1 MSSSNDPNEPP
12 NSNSA
17 GTSPA
22 NPGDKSAGAPDDAA
36 IEKIAAEVWGQP
48 NPSQPAEAIID
59 AEVVEAE
66 AVDAVD
72 VGAEDDRAGVVTA
85 EAVNN
90 FDAPPVSHAIGT
102 NHDLQ
107 LATGIYADPQIPAAF
122 NQLSMQTKGGA
133 VGGVLLGLL
142 AIGGSWLTA
151 YSIINAILGLALSCW
166 GLRSSARQ
174 WAAAGI
180 ALSLVGAILSMA
192 FRR

>member
-1 MSSSNDPNEPP
+1 MSSSNEPNEPP
-12 NSNSA
+12 NSKSD
-17 GTSPA
+17 GSPPS

-48 NPSQPAEAIID
+48 NPSQPAAEAIID

-66 AVDAVD
+66 AVETIDAKD
-72 VGAEDDRAGVVTA
+72 VGADVVTA
-85 EAVNN
+85 EVVTN
-90 FDAPPVSHAIGT
+90 FNAPPVSQALGA
-102 NHDLQ
+102 NEDLQ
-107 LATGIYADPQIPAAF
+107 LETGIYADPVIPAAF

-142 AIGGSWLTA
+142 SICGSWLTA
-151 YSIINAILGLALSCW
+151 YSIINAALGLMLSCW
-166 GLRSSARQ
+166 GLQSSARQ

-192 FRR
+192 FRQ